1 MKLAHTITSLSFIA
15 VCSIFSQSAMASL
28 ESSYSEV
35 KNKRHSELCL
45 QTVAD
50 KNTVALGN
58 CSTSDNANSEGDAK
72 QWRTV
77 EQPRGFFFI
86 KNQSSDECLR
96 TFNHNDNVT
105 LGACHE
111 SEGTIQDHTMRL
123 WTIVSVDQTH
133 VQLQNK
139 YKQDNKKT
147 LCLTVTNDN
156 NRTLTLGSCTN
167 KTTAEDTNKWASE
180 IFRHP
185 EDHAAHDHE

>member
-15 VCSIFSQSAMASL
+15 MCSIFSQQALASL
-28 ESSYSEV
+28 ETPYSEV

-45 QTVAD
+45 QTLSD
-50 KNTVALGN
+50 TNTVALGD
-58 CSTSDNANSEGDAK
+58 CSIQEESVK

-77 EQPRGFFFI
+77 EQPKGFFFI
-86 KNQSSDECLR
+86 ENQSSGACLR
-96 TFNHNDNVT
+96 TVNNNDNVT

-123 WTIVSVDQTH
+123 WTIVNVDQTH

-147 LCLTVTNDN
+147 LCLTVTNDS

-185 EDHAAHDHE
+185 EDHATHDHE